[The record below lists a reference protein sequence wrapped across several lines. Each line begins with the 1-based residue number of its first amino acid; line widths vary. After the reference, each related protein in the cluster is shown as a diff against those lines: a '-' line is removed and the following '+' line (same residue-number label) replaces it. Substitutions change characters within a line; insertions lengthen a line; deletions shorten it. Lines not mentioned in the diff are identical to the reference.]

1 MTGSEFRLVRAARN
15 MLLVEGEQKGQKGQK
30 EAKSLFLPLLALFV
44 LFASITD
51 LQTYAQNGGAQ
62 QSGAENRR
70 AAAQNEDENT
80 PADRITIRQLKR
92 MMDAKED
99 FVIVDNRDG
108 SSYVGST
115 VKIKGAIHITLNEL
129 EAKLKDLP
137 KNKLIVT
144 YCT

>member
-1 MTGSEFRLVRAARN
+1 MMGSEFRLVRAARN
-15 MLLVEGEQKGQKGQK
+15 MMVVEGKQKGQKWQEG
-30 EAKSLFLPLLALFV
+30 AKRAFLPLLAIFAI
-44 LFASITD
+44 FASLTD
-51 LQTYAQNGGAQ
+51 LQPYAQDGGAQ
-62 QSGAENRR
+62 QGGAENRQ
-70 AAAQNEDENT
+70 AATQNEDENV
-80 PADRITIRQLKR
+80 PGDRITINQLKR

-99 FVIVDNRDG
+99 VVIIDNRDG

-115 VKIKGAIHITLNEL
+115 VKIKGAIHITANEL